1 MAFEPVVGWT
11 SNGVKSRQWYVAN
24 AEPPFRSA
32 DEAAIFIDRLRAVVR
47 GWAFVTMA
55 TIRPPETVPGS
66 SEVSYSYNG
75 TVSRAV
81 DWWVWVKDWTPTG
94 ATVNIMSISDPSWG
108 EQSQEGQ
115 PAAPA
120 EGALTR

>member
-11 SNGVKSRQWYVAN
+11 SNGVKSREAYFEHAY
-24 AEPPFRSA
+24 PPLGP

-55 TIRPPETVPGS
+55 TIRPPSTVPGS
-66 SEVSYSYNG
+66 QVVSYSYNG
-75 TVSRAV
+75 TVSRTV
-81 DWWVWVKDWTPTG
+81 NWWVWVKDWTPTG
-94 ATVNIMSISDPSWG
+94 ASVNIMSISDPSWG